1 MAYLEPPSPGQ
12 KGEYCKRDQKMH
24 VEDVEVEVVG
34 NSVFGK
40 DQNFIDAMDTDKA
53 MSCSMHC
60 IKDGL

>member
-1 MAYLEPPSPGQ
+1 
-12 KGEYCKRDQKMH
+12 MH

-34 NSVFGK
+34 DSVFGK
-40 DQNFIDAMDTDKA
+40 DHNFIDAMDTDKA